1 MILFN
6 RKRTRRAQR
15 KRSGG
20 SPVPV
25 SVGGRKAAAPFG
37 IACLLFC
44 FSAIAEKQPNI
55 LLITVDDMN
64 FDMPGCFG
72 GPADLTPN
80 IDRLASEGM
89 RFERAHVTL
98 AICQA
103 SRQCLMTGRYPHN
116 AGFRWFEPVSDD
128 TPVLPEILKAQ
139 GYRSACFGKAEHLQ
153 PRARYQWD
161 ESLDQIEIKGGRNP
175 EVYADLCRSF
185 IGKADAAGQPF
196 FLMAN
201 SHDPHRP
208 FHGSP
213 KEVKYKAD
221 MERIGG
227 KLVTPSRVY
236 SADEAI
242 DIGFLPPIPEVKK
255 QVAQYM
261 SSCRRADDTVGEILR
276 VLEET
281 GHRDD
286 TLVFFLSDNG
296 SPFPFAKGNVYLNST
311 RTPLIVRW
319 PGQVAAGIVESDD
332 YVNGIDFMPTVLD
345 LLGLPVPA
353 GTDGRSFLPL
363 LEGKEQAGRDS
374 TVTVFYNAYPVAGGH
389 RPELTTWFEM
399 RCLHR
404 DGMAYIYNSWA
415 DGKHRF
421 TPLATPEILDEMK
434 HLGYT
439 NRVNM
444 FRLRCPEELYR
455 FDSDPDALNNL
466 ANNPEQKS
474 EMQQMRTE
482 LLEWM
487 KRVNDTDL
495 MPEFQAVVRDGG
507 VTESTP
513 RGKGYLTVKPGRAA
527 KSSENNLVVNGDFSD
542 SLDGWNVY
550 AQKALLD
557 AQPENGVCRL
567 SVPKGSPV
575 EFCRLQQKGIKLTP
589 GMTFELTARVK
600 GENLEGGHGA
610 YLSIGF
616 FSAGKPKY
624 MNSGIRN
631 VSETFDWKTVRIR
644 GEVPVGNKSATV
656 MLMVNGTGTAW
667 FDDVRLHLEG

>member
-1 MILFN
+1 M
-6 RKRTRRAQR
+6 
-15 KRSGG
+15 
-20 SPVPV
+20 
-25 SVGGRKAAAPFG
+25 
-37 IACLLFC
+37 
-44 FSAIAEKQPNI
+44 
-55 LLITVDDMN
+55 
-64 FDMPGCFG
+64 
-72 GPADLTPN
+72 TPN
-80 IDRLASEGM
+80 IDRLATEGM

-116 AGFRWFEPVSDD
+116 AGFRWFEPVSAD
-128 TPVLPEILKAQ
+128 TPLLPEILKGQ
-139 GYRSACFGKAEHLQ
+139 SYRNACIGKAEHLQ

-161 ESLDQIEIKGGRNP
+161 ESFDQMEMKGGRNP
-175 EVYADLCRSF
+175 ELYANLCRSF
-185 IGKADAAGQPF
+185 IEKADASGQPF

-213 KEVKYKAD
+213 EEVKYKAN
-221 MERIGG
+221 MENIGG

-236 SADEAI
+236 SPDEAI
-242 DIGFLPPIPEVKK
+242 DVGFLPPTPEVKK
-255 QVAQYM
+255 EVAQYM

-276 VLEET
+276 VLDET

-286 TLVFFLSDNG
+286 TVVFFLSDNG

-319 PGQVAAGIVESDD
+319 PGQVAAGNVESDD

-363 LEGKEQAGRDS
+363 LEGKKQDGRNS
-374 TVTVFYNAYPVAGGH
+374 TVTVFYNAYPVAGGR

-415 DGKHRF
+415 NGKLRF
-421 TPLATPEILDEMK
+421 TPLATPEILNEMNQ
-434 HLGYT
+434 LGYT

-474 EMQQMRTE
+474 QMQQMRVE

-487 KRVNDTDL
+487 ERFNDTDL
-495 MPEFQAVVRDGG
+495 LPEFQTVVRDGG
-507 VTESTP
+507 VTGQTP
-513 RGKGYLTVKPGRAA
+513 HGEGYLNMKPAGD
-527 KSSENNLVVNGDFSD
+527 NLVVNGDFSD
-542 SLDGWNVY
+542 GLAGWNVY
-550 AQKALLD
+550 AQKAQLE
-557 AQPENGVCRL
+557 AQPEKEMCRL
-567 SVPKGSPV
+567 SVPEGSPV
-575 EFCRLQQKGIKLTP
+575 EFCRLQQKGIRLEP
-589 GMTFELTARVK
+589 GAVFELTARVK

-624 MNSGIRN
+624 VNSGIQN
-631 VSETFDWKTVRIR
+631 MSGTFDWKTVRIR
-644 GEVPVGNKSATV
+644 GEVPAGIKSATV
-656 MLMVNGTGTAW
+656 MLMINGIGTAW
-667 FDDVRLHLEG
+667 FDDVRLQLED